1 MTTFSESLKKEMSRL
16 AKKEQK
22 GELTAL
28 RKAVTAHRSEIAGL
42 KRQVK
47 ELVSAH
53 RALVKGLSRPEVSPS
68 ADNKE
73 STAKSR
79 PGRKRT
85 FNAEAFAA
93 KRASFGIT
101 QGQMAK
107 LVDSSS
113 LSVYKWESGQVNP
126 RAAQLE
132 RIFAV
137 MQMGKREARAIL
149 EQ

>member
-1 MTTFSESLKKEMSRL
+1 MTTFADSLKKEISRL

-28 RKAVTAHRSEIAGL
+28 RKAVTAHRSEIASL

-53 RALVKGLSRPEVSPS
+53 KALAKGLSKRTASPASDREEV
-68 ADNKE
+68 AV
-73 STAKSR
+73 KSR

-101 QGQMAK
+101 QGEMAK
-107 LVDSSS
+107 LVGASS
-113 LSVYKWESGQVNP
+113 LSVYKWESGQVCP

-132 RIFAV
+132 RIFAA
-137 MQMGKREARAIL
+137 MQMGKREARAVL
-149 EQ
+149 E

>member
-1 MTTFSESLKKEMSRL
+1 MPTFAESLKKEISRL

-28 RKAVTAHRSEIAGL
+28 RKTVATHRSEIAGL

-47 ELVSAH
+47 DLVSAH
-53 RALVKGLSRPEVSPS
+53 RALIKGLS
-68 ADNKE
+68 KQ
-73 STAKSR
+73 TAPLSGDHKMNTER
-79 PGRKRT
+79 RRAGRKRT
-85 FNAEAFAA
+85 FNAETFAA

-107 LVDSSS
+107 LVDASS

-132 RIFAV
+132 RIFTV
-137 MQMGKREARAIL
+137 MKMGKREAMSVL

>member
-1 MTTFSESLKKEMSRL
+1 MTTFAESLKKEISRV

-22 GELTAL
+22 GELAAL

-47 ELVSAH
+47 ELLSAQK
-53 RALVKGLSRPEVSPS
+53 ALAKGLSRQTVSSPVEYTE
-68 ADNKE
+68 N
-73 STAKSR
+73 TAKSR

-93 KRASFGIT
+93 RRAALGIT

-107 LVDSSS
+107 LVESSS
-113 LSVYKWESGQVNP
+113 LSVYKWESGQVTP
-126 RAAQLE
+126 RAAQLA

-137 MQMGKREARAIL
+137 MQMGKREAMSVL